1 MNKVI
6 KFVLL
11 VLFIVI
17 SISSANIVKN
27 NFVDKQIEK
36 NYDVQ
41 DFTQIYLPSSISS
54 DKNLISLVEGVSAK
68 TGASF
73 IFRSTYGGVKNDGKG
88 HADLLKMDSK
98 AVFYKT
104 NYQTSDKKTFVSH
117 GFSCQLWSEPLK
129 NITTVEQENS
139 DVYIKNKNIQTS
151 LQDFLIALNKKY
163 GTHITSKKLTTR
175 PSDFY
180 PNNYTSFIG
189 LTNDNLSLFI
199 GISIVFF
206 AIFLFV
212 WLVGNNKKI
221 ATYRLNGVS
230 AHRIGLRLFLKEF
243 FIVTLLAY
251 IFSSFLVFRG
261 FNLQFSLQMFI
272 MLLLVIIVSYISIVL
287 VSSFSLANQI
297 NSKSF
302 FKYSHYVLYAVKA
315 FVFLITVFTTATLL
329 YFVNAKLEITSKI
342 GQEYAVLYPEFSGY
356 DGGQPLNLSCI
367 DLFVYAEEHD
377 GLYISDSSIDIVEN
391 DSLNDLQI
399 NDNYLSKFAIYSQD
413 NQRVEINPDTNSGII
428 LVSEK
433 YKSQLSKIKK
443 YYASSDSLAFFKGS
457 TIKYYFIKD
466 AQKLDLLDENSTK
479 ISPDLVE
486 VYTRKNFTDKGNV
499 TFQHNTVLKF
509 KIRGTIEK
517 TYQPLIPIL
526 KKNSALETHPSM
538 IKIDDISKTDNL
550 STVGNPYNYA
560 VTNGLVILI
569 FLSMILTTTVFYFET
584 YKKKIAVKRL
594 YGISFF
600 VTYKTLFAIVLV
612 QGSLYFAFALSQR
625 DVNITLEGLGIY
637 FVLEILIIILILLK
651 LQKGLF
657 LNVLKG
663 E

>member
-1 MNKVI
+1 
-6 KFVLL
+6 
-11 VLFIVI
+11 
-17 SISSANIVKN
+17 
-27 NFVDKQIEK
+27 
-36 NYDVQ
+36 
-41 DFTQIYLPSSISS
+41 
-54 DKNLISLVEGVSAK
+54 
-68 TGASF
+68 
-73 IFRSTYGGVKNDGKG
+73 
-88 HADLLKMDSK
+88 
-98 AVFYKT
+98 
-104 NYQTSDKKTFVSH
+104 
-117 GFSCQLWSEPLK
+117 
-129 NITTVEQENS
+129 
-139 DVYIKNKNIQTS
+139 
-151 LQDFLIALNKKY
+151 
-163 GTHITSKKLTTR
+163 
-175 PSDFY
+175 
-180 PNNYTSFIG
+180 
-189 LTNDNLSLFI
+189 
-199 GISIVFF
+199 
-206 AIFLFV
+206 
-212 WLVGNNKKI
+212 
-221 ATYRLNGVS
+221 
-230 AHRIGLRLFLKEF
+230 
-243 FIVTLLAY
+243 
-251 IFSSFLVFRG
+251 VFRG

-356 DGGQPLNLSCI
+356 DGGQPLNLSFI

-486 VYTRKNFTDKGNV
+486 VYTRKNFTDKGNI

-509 KIRGTIEK
+509 KIR
-517 TYQPLIPIL
+517 
-526 KKNSALETHPSM
+526 
-538 IKIDDISKTDNL
+538 
-550 STVGNPYNYA
+550 
-560 VTNGLVILI
+560 
-569 FLSMILTTTVFYFET
+569 
-584 YKKKIAVKRL
+584 
-594 YGISFF
+594 
-600 VTYKTLFAIVLV
+600 
-612 QGSLYFAFALSQR
+612 
-625 DVNITLEGLGIY
+625 
-637 FVLEILIIILILLK
+637 
-651 LQKGLF
+651 
-657 LNVLKG
+657 
-663 E
+663 

>member
-151 LQDFLIALNKKY
+151 LQDFLIALNQKY

-315 FVFLITVFTTATLL
+315 FVFLITVSTTATLL

-342 GQEYAVLYPEFSGY
+342 GQEYAILYPEFSGY

-377 GLYISDSSIDIVEN
+377 GLYI
-391 DSLNDLQI
+391 
-399 NDNYLSKFAIYSQD
+399 
-413 NQRVEINPDTNSGII
+413 
-428 LVSEK
+428 
-433 YKSQLSKIKK
+433 
-443 YYASSDSLAFFKGS
+443 SDSLAFFKGS

>member
-151 LQDFLIALNKKY
+151 LQDFLIALNQKY

-251 IFSSFLVFRG
+251 IFSSFLVFRE

-315 FVFLITVFTTATLL
+315 FVFLITVSTTATLL

-342 GQEYAVLYPEFSGY
+342 GQEYAILYPEFSGY

-499 TFQHNTVLKF
+499 T
-509 KIRGTIEK
+509 
-517 TYQPLIPIL
+517 
-526 KKNSALETHPSM
+526 SALETHPSM